1 MKRKIKSVILD
12 EDWNRPAY
20 HYLSQAVVM
29 LDINES
35 FYLVK
40 SAFTAYEKNKENDT
54 FTLQF
59 VALIAVNYLNCCYHQ
74 NAEKKDTVED
84 IKINK

>member
-40 SAFTAYEKNKENDT
+40 SAFTAYEKNK
-54 FTLQF
+54 
-59 VALIAVNYLNCCYHQ
+59 
-74 NAEKKDTVED
+74 
-84 IKINK
+84 

>member
-35 FYLVK
+35 FYLRK
-40 SAFTAYEKNKENDT
+40 
-54 FTLQF
+54 LQ
-59 VALIAVNYLNCCYHQ
+59 
-74 NAEKKDTVED
+74 
-84 IKINK
+84 